1 MTAISENTKIR
12 SIGQKYLYYEDGK
25 ENETYQIGSF
35 ENFIIR
41 LAIEDNGHNTEDCPL
56 LDEVVFLEVNHN
68 EILKQIIDNG
78 LYIGGKE
85 YIFFTATTGQVRN
98 STVTLL
104 KKEFYEKH
112 KSELTVG
119 LTDEQ
124 INNKGGI
131 NIGKYLAYNALS
143 LSSSVLPDKEIDI
156 DRCIVVP
163 DFETVISDMVKY
175 IDIKEDN
182 NGQCYIADMPKDYVL
197 KEIPIKHTD
206 GAGMFL
212 PGELPSSC
220 QIRGGYFKGAL
231 FPFDFRKFALE
242 VAHNSVITDLW
253 GEKIDIIEQDIRFIF
268 TESQFKMNKFFSS
281 WTEYKEAFKKNNL
294 QFSIN
299 SYANPAKDTTSFS
312 YQYLQTL
319 PFGCDIEKLCE
330 PAITDISRLCTDIEY
345 LKEKMKLDKNA
356 NGTANSD
363 YNSNIALAINIYPQI
378 IDDLYIKDKI
388 RGFISTRRKN
398 YRAGKIPVGGYY
410 SYAAPDL
417 YALCEYLF
425 CGQDNPTGLVPKN
438 CIYNRYYDQKGTA
451 DRLICLRSPHLSR
464 YEYGKRYLVKSEE
477 CRKWFEYMENDTIV
491 SCHDLLSKTLQ
502 MDWDGDEILVCDD
515 KELLRLA
522 ESLPDVPLYY
532 EMQTAKPQEI
542 TKSAIYDT
550 LVKGF
555 ANNVIGE
562 SSNAITKLWNTSKA
576 TADDPIPYDDAI
588 NAICTYSNY
597 AIDYPKTGKNLDLG
611 KYSDLYTKLLS
622 SKNSREYTYFQCPNF
637 FIEAKGKSFRSVS
650 EPTQNVADRVK
661 EYIHKQTKGLKP
673 NYFSDNPFNY
683 TMLMNNEINDS
694 GTPKYKVNRYDS
706 KYKRLYL
713 LLSTKKQQM
722 QGLGKDIKEE
732 ALKHNTDMT
741 NEILRFDTYTYL
753 CVKAIKDIFTDKKGW
768 FNVNLAVNYFIDME
782 YCDPNFNATSKS
794 ILWRC
799 FSHILIEN
807 LQRNVQNKITIL
819 PRPRLAYTKA
829 LSGDVLID
837 SIIEQKKEKRTVD
850 ITTSDIS
857 FIEGSLKRYKN
868 GRLYNNDRELLF
880 TLLCMYKE
888 SKENNRL
895 KNDYLIITK
904 KKHFI
909 EYDRDTQKKK
919 KRSISLN
926 INKVLEI
933 SGAKSY
939 LGSLKRFSDTEGIYV
954 ENEKDRIKIKFNFP
968 SSCQEKV
975 FSVDDIYNCM
985 VYLEAYETGKEV
997 LKCTVCNKDFIK
1009 TSRNQKTCSDKCK
1022 DILHRYNKAKAND
1035 AKHKKCAI

>member
-1 MTAISENTKIR
+1 MTEIYENAQIRKID
-12 SIGQKYLYYEDGK
+12 QKYLYYEDGK
-25 ENETYQIGSF
+25 ENGTYQIGTF

-41 LAIEDNGHNTEDCPL
+41 LALKDNVHNTEDSPL
-56 LDEVVFLEVNHN
+56 LDEIVFLEVNHN
-68 EILKQIIDNG
+68 DILKQIIENG

-104 KKEFYEKH
+104 RKDFYEKH

-175 IDIKEDN
+175 INIKEDN
-182 NGQCYIADMPKDYVL
+182 NGQCYIADMPKEYVL
-197 KEIPIKHTD
+197 KEIPITHTD

-212 PGELPSSC
+212 PGELHSSC

-242 VAHNSVITDLW
+242 VAHNSVVTDLW
-253 GEKIDIIEQDIRFIF
+253 GENVDIIEQDIRFIF
-268 TESQFKMNKFFSS
+268 TESQFKMNKYFSS
-281 WTEYKEAFKKNNL
+281 WTEYKKAFKSNNL
-294 QFSIN
+294 HFSIN
-299 SYANPAKDTTSFS
+299 SYATPAKDTTSFS

-330 PAITDISRLCTDIEY
+330 PAITDISRLCTDIDY

-356 NGTANSD
+356 DGTTNND
-363 YNSNIALAINIYPQI
+363 YNSNIALAIDIYPQI
-378 IDDLYIKDKI
+378 IDDSYIKDKI
-388 RGFISTRRKN
+388 KGFINTRRKN
-398 YRAGKIPVGGYY
+398 YRAGKIPISGYY

-417 YALCEYLF
+417 YAFCEHLF
-425 CGQDNPTGLVPKN
+425 CGEDNPIGLVPKN
-438 CIYNRYYDQKGTA
+438 HVYNKYYDQKGTS

-464 YEYGKRYLVKSEE
+464 YEYGKRDLVKSEE

-515 KELLRLA
+515 KGLLKLA
-522 ESLPDVPLYY
+522 EALPDVPLYY

-542 TKSAIYDT
+542 TKFAIYGT

-555 ANNVIGE
+555 ENNVIGE
-562 SSNAITKLWNTSKA
+562 SSNAITKLWNTPKA

-588 NAICTYSNY
+588 NAICAYSNY

-611 KYSDLYTKLLS
+611 KYSDLYTTLLS
-622 SKNSREYTYFQCPNF
+622 SKNPREHIYFKCPNF
-637 FIEAKGKSFRSVS
+637 FIEAKGKSVRSVS
-650 EPTQNVADRVK
+650 EPTQSVVDRVK
-661 EYIHKQTKGLKP
+661 EYIHKQTKSLRP

-683 TMLMNNEINDS
+683 TMLMNNKINDN
-694 GTPKYKVNRYDS
+694 GTAKYKVNRYDT
-706 KYKRLYL
+706 KYKKLYL

-722 QGLGKDIKEE
+722 QGLGKDIKQE
-732 ALKHNTDMT
+732 ALKHNTDM
-741 NEILRFDTYTYL
+741 NDQILRFDIYTYL
-753 CVKAIKDIFTDKKGW
+753 CVKAIKDIFTDRNGW
-768 FNVNLAVNYFIDME
+768 FNVNLAVNYFVDME
-782 YCDPNFNATSKS
+782 YCNPNFNTTSKS

-799 FSHILIEN
+799 FGHILIEN
-807 LQRNVQNKITIL
+807 LQRNVQNKITIK

-829 LSGDVLID
+829 LNDNVLID
-837 SIIEQKKEKRTVD
+837 NIIEQKKEKRTVD
-850 ITTSDIS
+850 ITTNDLS
-857 FIEGSLKRYKN
+857 FIEGCLKRYKN

-880 TLLCMYKE
+880 TLFCMYKE

-909 EYDRDTQKKK
+909 EHDRDTQKKK
-919 KRSISLN
+919 KRSISFN

-954 ENEKDRIKIKFNFP
+954 ENEKDRIKIKFDLP
-968 SSCQEKV
+968 CSCQEKV

-1009 TSRNQKTCSDKCK
+1009 TSGNQKTCGDKCK
-1022 DILHRYNKAKAND
+1022 DILHRYNKAKANNT
-1035 AKHKKCAI
+1035 KRKKYAV

>member
-12 SIGQKYLYYEDGK
+12 SIDQKYLYFEDGK
-25 ENETYQIGSF
+25 ENETYQIGTF

-41 LAIEDNGHNTEDCPL
+41 LALKDNGHNTEDCPL
-56 LDEVVFLEVNHN
+56 LDEIVFLEINHN
-68 EILKQIIDNG
+68 EILKQIIDKG

-104 KKEFYEKH
+104 KKDFYEKH
-112 KSELTVG
+112 RSELTVE
-119 LTDEQ
+119 LTDEK
-124 INNKGGI
+124 INGKGGI

-143 LSSSVLPDKEIDI
+143 LSSSVLPDKEINI

-163 DFETVISDMVKY
+163 DLETVISDMVKY

-182 NGQCYIADMPKDYVL
+182 NGLCFIADMPKDYVL
-197 KEIPIKHTD
+197 KQIPIKHTD

-220 QIRGGYFKGAL
+220 QIRGGYFKGAI

-242 VAHNSVITDLW
+242 VANNTVITDLW
-253 GEKIDIIEQDIRFIF
+253 GNKVDIIEHDIRFIF

-281 WTEYKEAFKKNNL
+281 WTEYKKAFKSNNL

-299 SYANPAKDTTSFS
+299 SYANSAKDTTSFS

-356 NGTANSD
+356 DGTANSD
-363 YNSNIALAINIYPQI
+363 YNSNIALAIDIYPQI
-378 IDDLYIKDKI
+378 INDPYIKDKI
-388 RGFISTRRKN
+388 KGFINTRRKN
-398 YRAGKIPVGGYY
+398 YRGGKIPISGYY

-417 YALCEYLF
+417 YAFCEYLF
-425 CGQDNPTGLVPKN
+425 CGQNDPIGLVPKS
-438 CIYNRYYDQKGTA
+438 CVYNKYYDQKGST

-464 YEYGKRYLVKSEE
+464 YEYGKRELVRSEE
-477 CRKWFEYMENDTIV
+477 CRKWFEYMENDTVV
-491 SCHDLLSKTLQ
+491 SCRDLLSKTLQ

-522 ESLPDVPLYY
+522 EPLPDVPLYY

-542 TKSAIYDT
+542 TKSAVYDT

-555 ANNVIGE
+555 ENNVIGE
-562 SSNAITKLWNTSKA
+562 SSNAITKLWNAPKA

-588 NAICTYSNY
+588 NAICAYSNY
-597 AIDYPKTGKNLDLG
+597 AIDFPKTGKNLDLG
-611 KYSDLYTKLLS
+611 QYSDLYTKLLS
-622 SKNSREYTYFQCPNF
+622 SKTLKEHTGVKCPNF
-637 FIEAKGKSFRSVS
+637 FIEAKGKKASSVAA
-650 EPTQNVADRVK
+650 PTQSVADRVK
-661 EYIHKQTKGLKP
+661 EHIHKQTKSLKP
-673 NYFSDNPFNY
+673 NYFSDNSFNY
-683 TMLMNNEINDS
+683 TMLMNNETNDS
-694 GTPKYKVNRYDS
+694 GTAKYKVNRYDG

-713 LLSTKKQQM
+713 LLSAKKQQM
-722 QGLGKDIKEE
+722 QGLGKDVKEE
-732 ALKHNTDMT
+732 ALKHNTDLSDQLM
-741 NEILRFDTYTYL
+741 RFDTYTYL

-768 FNVNLAVNYFIDME
+768 FNVNLAVNYFVDME
-782 YCDPNFNATSKS
+782 YCDPTFNTTSKS

-807 LQRNVQNKITIL
+807 LQRNVQNKITNK

-829 LSGDVLID
+829 LNGNMMID
-837 SIIEQKKEKRTVD
+837 NIIDQKKEKRTVD
-850 ITTSDIS
+850 ITASDLS
-857 FIEGSLKRYKN
+857 FIECSLKRYKN

-880 TLLCMYKE
+880 TLFCMYKE
-888 SKENNRL
+888 GKENNRL
-895 KNDYLIITK
+895 KNGFLTITK
-904 KKHFI
+904 KKHFV

-919 KRSISLN
+919 KHN
-926 INKVLEI
+926 IGFNMNKILEI

-939 LGSLKRFSDTEGIYV
+939 SGSLKRFSDTKGIYV
-954 ENEKDRIKIKFNFP
+954 EDEKDRIRIKFDFP
-968 SSCQEKV
+968 CSCKEKA
-975 FSVDDIYNCM
+975 FSVNDIYNCI
-985 VYLEAYETGKEV
+985 VYMKAYETGKEI
-997 LKCTVCNKDFIK
+997 LKCAVCGRDFIK
-1009 TSRNQKTCSDKCK
+1009 KSGNQKTCSEKCK
-1022 DILHRYNKAKAND
+1022 DILHRYNKAKANN
-1035 AKHKKCAI
+1035 AKRKKCAV